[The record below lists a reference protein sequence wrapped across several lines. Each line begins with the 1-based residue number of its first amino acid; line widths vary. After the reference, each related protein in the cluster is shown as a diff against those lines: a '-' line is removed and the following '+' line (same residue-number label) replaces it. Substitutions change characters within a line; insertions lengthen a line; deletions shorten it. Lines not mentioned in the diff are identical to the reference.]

1 MSFLLV
7 RLLFNILV
15 PALWA
20 RHNSDALPSG
30 TLKRLEN
37 HIFHFEAY
45 GEYAPLLFVREL
57 VHHLLKVS
65 LLSSENS

>member
-7 RLLFNILV
+7 RFLFNILV

-45 GEYAPLLFVREL
+45 APLLFVREL